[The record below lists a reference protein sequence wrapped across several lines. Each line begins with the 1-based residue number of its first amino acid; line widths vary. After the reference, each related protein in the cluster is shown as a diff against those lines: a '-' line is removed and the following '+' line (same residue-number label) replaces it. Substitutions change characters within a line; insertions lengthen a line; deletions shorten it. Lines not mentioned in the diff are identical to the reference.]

1 MAASSFSQNTK
12 CDCSKLK
19 SRSCVH
25 AIMKRKKPKTDDL
38 RGLSAFVFIGNK
50 LDPFEKSFHKLIRV
64 SKHSKII
71 KALGL
76 RPRAFISFLAFGN
89 RGETLALV
97 YGILHQKTST
107 RNQINLISLSSSL
120 CKHICYVAFNLFLL
134 NTFLQDMTTLISTVK
149 PWECGKMLAKY
160 NGAGNSSL
168 PRQLKLD
175 LVETTPPAKV
185 YFNILLYYLQLNI
198 WNSRKTI

>member
-38 RGLSAFVFIGNK
+38 RGLSAFVFIVNK

-64 SKHSKII
+64 SKHSKTI

-89 RGETLALV
+89 RGDTLALV

-120 CKHICYVAFNLFLL
+120 CKHICYVVFNLFFTKYISAGYDDTDFDSKALGMWE
-134 NTFLQDMTTLISTVK
+134 NAGKIQWRRKQFFTQTAETGPSRDHTT
-149 PWECGKMLAKY
+149 GK
-160 NGAGNSSL
+160 G
-168 PRQLKLD
+168 
-175 LVETTPPAKV
+175 V
-185 YFNILLYYLQLNI
+185 F
-198 WNSRKTI
+198 